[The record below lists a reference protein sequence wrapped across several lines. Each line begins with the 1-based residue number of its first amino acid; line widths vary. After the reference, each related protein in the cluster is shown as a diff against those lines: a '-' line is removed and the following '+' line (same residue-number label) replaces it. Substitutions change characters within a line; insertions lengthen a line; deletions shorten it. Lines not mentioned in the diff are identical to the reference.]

1 MDKKKK
7 VIVIG
12 NKNDFRLKKV
22 VADFINSNYEVITIN
37 KQSKLKNDVNNI
49 NKHSFSEYKKILK

>member
-22 VADFINSNYEVITIN
+22 ITDFINSNYEVITIS
-37 KQSKLKNDVNNI
+37 KQSKLKNKIDSI
-49 NKHSFSEYKKILK
+49 NKRSFSEYKKILK